1 MAGSLNKVT
10 LIGNV
15 GKDPE
20 VRSTQDGREVAS
32 FPLATSESWKDKS
45 GERKERTEW
54 HRVVIFSQ
62 PLVTIIKNYVHKGS
76 KLYIEGALH
85 TRKWSDQNGVEKYT
99 TEVVLQAYTGTLVML
114 DNKGGSHQGHAAN
127 DGAVSDRA
135 PSHLESTKDEYVA
148 EQIDDEIPF

>member
-20 VRSTQDGREVAS
+20 IRSTQDGREVAS

-76 KLYIEGALH
+76 KLYLEGSLH

-99 TEVVLQAYTGTLVML
+99 TEVVLQAYSGTMVML
-114 DNKGGSHQGHAAN
+114 DSKGGGHSAN
-127 DGAVSDRA
+127 DTHTSEKS
-135 PSHLESTKDEYVA
+135 PSHLESHKDEYVA